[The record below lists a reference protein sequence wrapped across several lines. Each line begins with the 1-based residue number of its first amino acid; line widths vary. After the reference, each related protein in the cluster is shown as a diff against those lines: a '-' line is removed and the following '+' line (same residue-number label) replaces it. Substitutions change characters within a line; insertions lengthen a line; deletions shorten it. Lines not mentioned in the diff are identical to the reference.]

1 MGVMG
6 CQLRR
11 IVRCVSSVFT
21 KVLLTR
27 TSKAKDPEIRRIC
40 RDAAARLSHDPQ
52 SGYVQWPEEPQN
64 GAGMPMVNGQSQPP
78 ADEQE
83 DPQTPFTDPI
93 ADLIPLSPSP
103 EAGPA
108 YPPQQPVSPQY
119 ARQPVPP
126 FVNNQYASPYSN
138 PPPQPAPYTGQ
149 GVAGNAAPTPAP
161 NDYNAS
167 GNPVQQQ
174 PNVPPIQPAPGD
186 GRRAILSRTRETKIL
201 LSIDG
206 DGIRGLSALLLI
218 ESLVNAICV
227 KIGQRLDCHQ
237 IFDLTGG
244 SSLGGV
250 IAILLCRLQMQAH
263 RAREAYKEIARQ
275 VFINKRAFFISFDP
289 HVPTPTGDGTA
300 LEEEIK
306 KVIQAE
312 LGTPDERLFDGR
324 ADSGDV

>member
-1 MGVMG
+1 MG
-6 CQLRR
+6 CKLRR
-11 IVRCVSSVFT
+11 IVRRISSVVT
-21 KVLLTR
+21 KVLLTGR
-27 TSKAKDPEIRRIC
+27 SKAKDPEIRRIC

-52 SGYVQWPEEPQN
+52 SGYTQWPEEPQT
-64 GAGMPMVNGQSQPP
+64 GAGMPITNGQPQPP
-78 ADEQE
+78 ADEQGA
-83 DPQTPFTDPI
+83 PQSPFTDPI

-108 YPPQQPVSPQY
+108 YPPPQPVPGQH

-126 FVNNQYASPYSN
+126 TVNNQYASPYSN
-138 PPPQPAPYTGQ
+138 PPPQPTPYAGR
-149 GVAGNAAPTPAP
+149 GAAGNAAPAPAP
-161 NDYNAS
+161 ARNNHNTN

-174 PNVPPIQPAPGD
+174 PYVPPIQPAPGD

-250 IAILLCRLQMQAH
+250 IAILLCRLQMQAY

-289 HVPTPTGDGTA
+289 HVPTPSGDGTA

-312 LGTPDERLFDGR
+312 LGTPDERLFDDR
-324 ADSGDV
+324 TDSGDV